1 MHADQRFV
9 FDNQNDLLWVCGISQ
24 FNSTKGGTTSVTP
37 SSFLPNICQDNT
49 LTRTDTPPEETMPTD
64 LKADIDAIQQVGAV
78 PKILDVVS
86 RLTGMGFVA
95 VARVTSDRWVCCAVR
110 DTIEFGLEPGGELR
124 VETTICNEI
133 RQHGKTVF
141 IDDAQTDEAFC
152 HHPTPAMYG
161 FRSYISAPIV
171 LADGEIWGTLCAIDP
186 RPRDLGKPEILGSFQ
201 LLSELIAA
209 QLELDRRFEQSQA
222 KLRAREADLMDERKT
237 AELREQFIGVLGH
250 DLRNPLASVEAGM
263 RILLKNLDTG
273 KAPEIISM
281 VQKSVIRMAGLVDN
295 IMDFARGRLG
305 GGLTIKR
312 DAKAPLTPVLE
323 QVIDELELAWPV
335 IVIETDISFDEP
347 VNCDR
352 GKIGQLFSNLLGNA
366 ITYGDPEKPI
376 HVTAR
381 TTTAGSFELSVTNHG
396 SPILP
401 EAMPK
406 LFKPYSR
413 GGRPSQ
419 NGLGL
424 GLFIASEIARAHDGT
439 LTAVSTAE
447 ATTFIFTMPPAR

>member
-1 MHADQRFV
+1 
-9 FDNQNDLLWVCGISQ
+9 
-24 FNSTKGGTTSVTP
+24 
-37 SSFLPNICQDNT
+37 
-49 LTRTDTPPEETMPTD
+49 MPTD
-64 LKADIDAIQQVGAV
+64 LQADIDAIQRIGAV

-86 RLTGMGFVA
+86 RMTGMGFVA

-110 DTIEFGLEPGGELR
+110 DSIQFGLGPGGELR

-133 RQHGKTVF
+133 RQHGEAVF
-141 IDDAQTDEAFC
+141 IDDVQTDGVFC
-152 HHPTPAMYG
+152 DHPTPAMYG
-161 FRSYISAPIV
+161 FRSYISVPIV
-171 LADGEIWGTLCAIDP
+171 VADGEIWGTLCAIDP
-186 RPRDLGKPEILGSFQ
+186 QPRDLGSPEIVGSFQ

-222 KLRAREADLMDERKT
+222 DLLDERKT

-263 RILLKNLDTG
+263 RVLLKNLDTG

-312 DAKAPLTPVLE
+312 DAKAPLKPVLE
-323 QVIDELELAWPV
+323 QVIDELELAWPA

-366 ITYGDPEKPI
+366 ITHGDPNRPI
-376 HVTAR
+376 RVTAKN
-381 TTTAGSFELSVTNHG
+381 TAEGSFELSVTNYG
-396 SPILP
+396 APISAK
-401 EAMPK
+401 AMQN
-406 LFKPYSR
+406 LFQPYSR
-413 GGRPSQ
+413 GDRPSQ

-424 GLFIASEIARAHDGT
+424 GLFIASEIARAHEGT
-439 LTAVSTAE
+439 LTANSTKE
-447 ATTFIFTMPPAR
+447 ATTFVFTMPQPLTHPISA